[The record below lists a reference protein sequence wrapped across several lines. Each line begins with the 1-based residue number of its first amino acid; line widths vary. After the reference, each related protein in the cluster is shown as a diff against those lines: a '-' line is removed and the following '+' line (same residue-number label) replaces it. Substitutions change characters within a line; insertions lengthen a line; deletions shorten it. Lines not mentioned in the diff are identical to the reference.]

1 MKQREKALE
10 QAAIEGK
17 SQESSKSNSSQ
28 AEMKHREAEES
39 KQLSS

>member
-10 QAAIEGK
+10 QGK

-28 AEMKHREAEES
+28 AEMKHREVEES